1 MKQAKFLLTKPLVLL
16 GAGGH
21 AVVLLGLIRQLN
33 LSLLGVCDPQLSK
46 EDIKE
51 WQGIPVLGDDNFLN
65 NIDNGQVELVLGV
78 GQTIGNKIRQSIY
91 QRYTQQGFIF
101 PALVHPKAFV
111 DPSAKLGN
119 GVQVMAGAIIQPN
132 VIIEENVIVNTCAS
146 IDHDCLVG
154 SHVHI
159 APGATVCGGVR
170 IENGA
175 FIGAGSIVVQEV
187 SIGTD
192 AIVTAGT
199 VLKNSLSAHQ
209 KSSKR
214 N

>member
-1 MKQAKFLLTKPLVLL
+1 M
-16 GAGGH
+16 
-21 AVVLLGLIRQLN
+21 LLGLLRQLQ
-33 LSLLGVCDPQLSK
+33 LSLLGVCDPELSK
-46 EDIKE
+46 ENVEE
-51 WQGIPVLGDDNFLN
+51 WLGIAVLGGDDFLIN
-65 NIDNGQVELVLGV
+65 KDYSQVELVLGV
-78 GQTIGNKIRQSIY
+78 GQIVGSKVRQLIY
-91 QRYTQQGFIF
+91 KRYTQQGFIF
-101 PALVHPKAFV
+101 PPLVHPKAFV

-132 VIIEENVIVNTCAS
+132 VTIEENVIVNTCAS

-175 FIGAGSIVVQEV
+175 FVGAGSVTIQGVT
-187 SIGTD
+187 IGTD

-199 VLKNSLSAHQ
+199 VLKNDLPAHQ
-209 KSSKR
+209 QSNKR
-214 N
+214 D

>member
-1 MKQAKFLLTKPLVLL
+1 MLTKPLVLL

-21 AVVLLGLIRQLN
+21 AKVLLGLIRQLN
-33 LSLLGVCDPQLSK
+33 LSLLGVCDPKLSK
-46 EDIKE
+46 ENVKE
-51 WQGIPVLGDDNFLN
+51 WEGITVLGDDSFLN
-65 NIDNGQVELVLGV
+65 NMNDHVELALGV
-78 GQTIGNKIRQSIY
+78 GQIIGSKVRQLIY
-91 QRYTQQGFIF
+91 QRYTQQGFVF
-101 PALVHPKAFV
+101 PVLVHPKAFV

-119 GVQVMAGAIIQPN
+119 GVQVMAGAMIQPN
-132 VIIEENVIVNTCAS
+132 VTIEENVIVNTCAS

-175 FIGAGSIVVQEV
+175 FIGAGSILVQEV

-199 VLKNSLSAHQ
+199 VLKSNLSAHQ
-209 KSSKR
+209 KSNKR
-214 N
+214 Y